1 MAKYKYEMKPLF
13 EERMRKPLKDGGDF
27 DAFEKISYTKSR
39 NWIRANELKIDSDKL
54 FQRLKKKW
62 KVERPFPRHKE
73 IIKELLGN
81 K

>member
-13 EERMRKPLKDGGDF
+13 EERMRKLLKDGDDF
-27 DAFEKISYTKSR
+27 DAFSKISHTKSR
-39 NWIRANELKIDSDKL
+39 KWIRANELKIDSDKL